1 MRSRRGKCWWR
12 RRLAKLREVPTKKVR
27 SIFSSRSDVTEDV
40 LRPTHITL
48 SEAASSAIDALSALQ
63 RRVSTIAAAFT
74 ASVRQAALTE
84 TRLALGH
91 TTRRLVGSRDW
102 RRARVVARS
111 PFGREHNGA
120 QDTHVEGAGD

>member
-1 MRSRRGKCWWR
+1 MENGGGGGGGQNLERCPPKSSLNIFQ
-12 RRLAKLREVPTKKVR
+12 LA
-27 SIFSSRSDVTEDV
+27 VTEDV

-74 ASVRQAALTE
+74 ASVRKAALTAP
-84 TRLALGH
+84 RLALGH